1 MEECL
6 HRPPRFVPA
15 VFSIHESIPKEVLD
29 VLARTEVPKCF
40 VGARYFATPDLSWVD
55 GPGGERLVRFGRMPA
70 FVEGWMCIDPE
81 SGHVLEIMDPE
92 HPVLRL
98 ANSSIGHFS
107 DCVRG
112 VIDLFPYYHRE
123 DYDDFEAVGEKIAA
137 RLNDIDPAAL
147 SDKDGFWRTFVDDVQ
162 IGDFSVEEVMS

>member
-6 HRPPRFVPA
+6 HRSPRFVPA
-15 VFSIHESIPKEVLD
+15 VFSIHEPIPKEVLD

-40 VGARYFATPDLSWVD
+40 VSARYFATPDLSWVD
-55 GPGGERLVRFGRMPA
+55 GPGGKRLVRFGDISLG
-70 FVEGWMCIDPE
+70 GWMCIDP
-81 SGHVLEIMDPE
+81 STGHVVDVMGLD

-112 VIDLFPYYHRE
+112 VIELFPYYHRE
-123 DYDDFEAVGEKIAA
+123 DYDDFEAAGEKIAA

-162 IGDFSVEEVMS
+162 MGDFSVEEVMS